1 MRGCGPVFAGLLAA
15 PAYLASA
22 AGEMERRSC
31 RGKGRGKLCGMAA
44 GCSILPPPPAD
55 GELKN
60 SGAGHDAAAVV
71 QATAQ
76 GIVAMAKLGWWG
88 TFWLNRFSQPASDRS
103 IYRQVQATIPRRVLE
118 IGLGTL
124 VRAERLLSLLQTI
137 GPEEG
142 VQYVGLDRFEGRLP
156 GDPPGVT
163 LKQAHQRLR
172 PLARVQLWPGSADT
186 SLSRLCNHLG
196 LFDLVLVSADNEP
209 QHLQR
214 SWFFIQ
220 RVVNAQTTILVET
233 AAKTGGGATL
243 WQPLEKSHL
252 DSLAART
259 LNRRAA

>member
-1 MRGCGPVFAGLLAA
+1 MSRFPDALHWRSACVIDPVLKAWGGSWSVSFAVRCGETATHFAFAGGVITGVDGAAQFTLSA
-15 PAYLASA
+15 PAPIWEKFLQPIPP
-22 AGEMERRSC
+22 RHHH
-31 RGKGRGKLCGMAA
+31 
-44 GCSILPPPPAD
+44 SIF
-55 GELKN
+55 
-60 SGAGHDAAAVV
+60 
-71 QATAQ
+71 
-76 GIVAMAKLGWWG
+76 AMH
-88 TFWLNRFSQPASDRS
+88 
-103 IYRQVQATIPRRVLE
+103 RQVPEFRIEGDELAFAQHCHIARRVLE

-124 VRAERLLSLLQTI
+124 QRTERLLSLLQTI
-137 GPEEG
+137 APEEG

-209 QHLQR
+209 QHLER

-233 AAKTGGGATL
+233 AAKTRGGATL
-243 WQPLEKSHL
+243 WQVLEKSQL
-252 DSLAART
+252 DALAART
-259 LNRRAA
+259 LQRRAA

>member
-124 VRAERLLSLLQTI
+124 QRTERLLSLLQTI
-137 GPEEG
+137 APEEG

-186 SLSRLCNHLG
+186 SLS
-196 LFDLVLVSADNEP
+196 DL
-209 QHLQR
+209 
-214 SWFFIQ
+214 
-220 RVVNAQTTILVET
+220 
-233 AAKTGGGATL
+233 
-243 WQPLEKSHL
+243 
-252 DSLAART
+252 
-259 LNRRAA
+259 

>member
-1 MRGCGPVFAGLLAA
+1 MVQAGFCRAA
-15 PAYLASA
+15 SSPSLPRLSSGGNAVP
-22 AGEMERRSC
+22 
-31 RGKGRGKLCGMAA
+31 
-44 GCSILPPPPAD
+44 ILPGA
-55 GELKN
+55 GARQALRGGGRLLHSATAVRRWRTEA

-88 TFWLNRFSQPASDRS
+88 TFWLNRFSQPAGDRS

-124 VRAERLLSLLQTI
+124 GRAERLLSLLQTI
-137 GPEEG
+137 GPEAG
-142 VQYVGLDRFEGRLP
+142 VQYVGLDRIEGRLP

-209 QHLQR
+209 QHLER

-233 AAKTGGGATL
+233 AAKTRGGATL
-243 WQPLEKSHL
+243 WQVLEKSQL
-252 DSLAART
+252 DALAART
-259 LNRRAA
+259 LQRRAA